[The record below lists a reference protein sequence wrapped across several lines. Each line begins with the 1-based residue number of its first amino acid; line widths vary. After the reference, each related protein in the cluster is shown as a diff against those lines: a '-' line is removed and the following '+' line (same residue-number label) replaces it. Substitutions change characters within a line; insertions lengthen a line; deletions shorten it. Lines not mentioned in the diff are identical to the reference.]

1 MYISNGFVYGGQ
13 PTEQIKI
20 EAIKNTGNSILLVS
34 FNNGETRLFDATLL
48 EGDVFAPLKDENILN
63 DCVIEYGVPTWCDGQ
78 IDCAPEY
85 IYNNSFEY
93 SKEI

>member
-20 EAIKNTGNSILLVS
+20 EAIKNAGNSILLVS

-48 EGDVFAPLKDENILN
+48 EGDM
-63 DCVIEYGVPTWCDGQ
+63 
-78 IDCAPEY
+78 
-85 IYNNSFEY
+85 
-93 SKEI
+93 